1 MRIRLAHVIS
11 PRQVQHLEYNN
22 QEKSNPFLLQHAWPY
37 IRICSTRKIS
47 RCHNLNRPEM
57 EHPHSTNCR
66 QSKQI
71 VMFYQKKSKSTITN
85 NKRTSISNLNKTQI
99 RIRLHCLGSSHKR
112 KHKLARKGTAT
123 GSQIYMQ
130 QTS

>member
-1 MRIRLAHVIS
+1 MPDVTGIFDDVIFSKSTVWVLFERKDLAQFMIC
-11 PRQVQHLEYNN
+11 
-22 QEKSNPFLLQHAWPY
+22 SNMPQHAWPY

-71 VMFYQKKSKSTITN
+71 IMFYQKKSKSTITN
-85 NKRTSISNLNKTQI
+85 NKRTSISNPNKTQI
-99 RIRLHCLGSSHKR
+99 RILLHCFAGVMMSVACIPGCRSLY
-112 KHKLARKGTAT
+112 LF
-123 GSQIYMQ
+123 
-130 QTS
+130 